1 MTLDREEVAAHS
13 FHRVGGK
20 VWARGEGIWL
30 VDADGQRYMDASG
43 GPMVVNIGHGRP
55 EPAEAAAKQLR
66 EVGYLMPGFANESRV
81 ELSRRIEALAPEGL
95 NRVWFGSGGSEA
107 VEAATKFAIQAQQ
120 VMGRGGRYKVLG
132 RRNSYHGNTIWTLSI
147 GHFPSRREP
156 FLPLM
161 QPTEHVA
168 DCNCYHCP
176 FGKTYPEC
184 DLACADDLEARILA
198 EGPDTVA
205 AFIAE
210 PIVAAAAGVVPP
222 PSADY
227 FRRIRE
233 ICTKYDVLLIVDE
246 VVTGFGR
253 TGLPFAVQHWD
264 VRPDLIVF
272 AKGVASGYAPL
283 AGFIAADELVA
294 AFDDQHLPFNT
305 LFTYSAHPVSCAI
318 GVAVQK
324 VVEDEGLIARSA
336 EMGDYLATRLEG
348 LHEVPIV
355 GDIRGMG
362 LLRGIEIVA
371 NQETGERFPAALD
384 VANDIQRELYRRN
397 VLHYQGNWRD
407 EEGAGAQLIIA
418 PPFVIERE
426 EIDLLVDTLAE
437 VLADRAEAYAKERAA
452 VS

>member
-1 MTLDREEVAAHS
+1 MTLDRAEVAAHS
-13 FHRVGGK
+13 FHRQGGK

-30 VDADGQRYMDASG
+30 IDADGERYMDASG

-66 EVGYLMPGFANESRV
+66 EVGYLMPGYANESRI
-81 ELSRRIEALAPEGL
+81 ELTKRIEALAPEGL

-120 VMGRGGRYKVLG
+120 VMGRNGRYKILG
-132 RRNSYHGNTIWTLSI
+132 RRNSYHGNTIFTLSI

-156 FLPLM
+156 FLPLL

-176 FGKTYPEC
+176 FDQTYPDC
-184 DLACADDLEARILA
+184 GLACADDLEARILA
-198 EGPDTVA
+198 EKPETVA

-210 PIVAAAAGVVPP
+210 PIVAAAAGVVGP

-246 VVTGFGR
+246 IVTGFGR

-264 VRPDLIVF
+264 VRPDVIVF

-294 AFDDQHLPFNT
+294 AFDEQGEPFNT

-318 GVAVQK
+318 GVAVQDVMAK
-324 VVEDEGLIARSA
+324 ENLIERAA
-336 EMGDYLATRLEG
+336 KMGDYLASRLEE
-348 LHEVPIV
+348 LHEIPIV

-362 LLRGIEIVA
+362 LLRGIEVVA
-371 NQETGERFPAALD
+371 NQETGERFPAAMN
-384 VANDIQRELYRRN
+384 VSNDIQRELYRRK
-397 VLHYQGNWRD
+397 VLHYLGNWRD

-418 PPFVIERE
+418 PPFVIERD

-437 VLADRAEAYAKERAA
+437 VLADRAEVYAEERAA